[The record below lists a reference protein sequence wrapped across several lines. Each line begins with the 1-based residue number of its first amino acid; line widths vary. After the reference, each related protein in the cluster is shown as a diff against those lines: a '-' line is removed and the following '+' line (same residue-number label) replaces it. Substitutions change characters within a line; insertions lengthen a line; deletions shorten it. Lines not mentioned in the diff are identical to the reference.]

1 MTIHVHHLTGCTPTP
16 LAHYLKGLGILRLVA
31 EQKDPD
37 ARGWWRDESFHL
49 ATALDEEALQRFFL
63 EEYRPTPIIAPWNG
77 GSGFYPKDNK
87 NGIDAVAESEAA
99 RFAPFRRAVDWA
111 RSVVADLEGSP
122 KGAEKSALLR
132 RCRQSWSGPVLDWLE
147 AAVVL
152 DGDGEPAYPAL
163 LGTGGNDGR
172 LDFTNNYMQR
182 LAGIFDLADP
192 AAPARPAAARLFTIA
207 LFSQPGQGLERK
219 AVGQFLPGGA
229 GGANSTVGFS
239 GDSLLNSWDFVLM
252 LEGACL
258 FAASVARRMHA
269 TALPQAA
276 APFAVRSSAVGY
288 GSAAEGEKDRGEQ
301 WFPLWERPATL
312 HEIRGLIAE
321 GRSQVGRR
329 SAGRPVDFGR
339 AVARL
344 GVARGITAFQR
355 YGYIERNGQANLAV
369 PLGRWPVRAQPY
381 QDLIDEVADWVDALR
396 RASSGGQG
404 PASVASAVRVCEEA
418 ILACCRDGRNP
429 RRWQDLLIALGRAE
443 AQLPRSPRFA
453 AEKGLRPLPRL
464 GAGWLRAAD
473 DGSAE
478 LRLALAFGSQHGLTT
493 EGEID
498 WRHPVRRHFLPLDPT
513 NRRFAGQTE
522 ALSSSPAVVCLT
534 DDLETVALALLRR
547 RIVEAGQR
555 GLPQLP
561 LAGVRGAEASLHEIA
576 LFLAGEVDERKILDL
591 ARPLMALDWS
601 RFRRPFARNRGVGG
615 SLGSLGFYG
624 LVRLPYWPRP
634 LSPRAD
640 AEAVSIPLDPAIL
653 ARLTAGDLVRASTT
667 AIRRLSAAGFRPHL
681 RMVAGDAALARRI
694 AVALVFPIR
703 ERDALALADRLTR
716 PALEDSPAPDDGPA
730 LHLSN

>member
-1 MTIHVHHLTGCTPTP
+1 MTIHVHHLRGCTPTP

-49 ATALDEEALQRFFL
+49 ATALDERALQRFFL
-63 EEYRPTPIIAPWNG
+63 EEYRPTPLVGPWG
-77 GSGFYPKDNK
+77 ARSGFFP
-87 NGIDAVAESEAA
+87 GSSESAA
-99 RFAPFRRAVDWA
+99 RSALERIESSGDVRFTPFREAITDIRT
-111 RSVVADLEGSP
+111 LL
-122 KGAEKSALLR
+122 AELGFSDKPTQEDDRLKMLR
-132 RCRQSWSGPVLDWLE
+132 ELRKRLPPELVTWIDVC
-147 AAVVL
+147 VVL
-152 DGDGEPAYPAL
+152 TDDGKSTPGI
-163 LGTGGNDGR
+163 LGTGGNEGSGSYFSNFAQSVIPCL
-172 LDFTNNYMQR
+172 LDR
-182 LAGIFDLADP
+182 RFD
-192 AAPARPAAARLFTIA
+192 
-207 LFSQPGQGLERK
+207 QGLAE
-219 AVGQFLPGGA
+219 ALYSSPYPEGGSGPAPGHFLPIAAGPANGG
-229 GGANSTVGFS
+229 TGFWGS
-239 GDSLLNSWDFVLM
+239 AQMNPWDLIFC
-252 LEGACL
+252 LEGTCL
-258 FAASVARRMHA
+258 FAASVVRRLHA
-269 TALPQAA
+269 TSLPQAA

-288 GSAAEGEKDRGEQ
+288 GSAADGEKNRGEQ
-301 WFPLWERPATL
+301 WFPLWERPTTL
-312 HEIRGLIAE
+312 QELRGLIAE
-321 GRSQVGRR
+321 GRSQIGRK

-355 YGYIERNGQANLAV
+355 YGYVERNGRNHIAV

-396 RASSGGQG
+396 RTTSGGKG
-404 PASVASAVRVCEEA
+404 PASLASAVRVCEEA

-429 RRWQDLLIALGRAE
+429 SRWQDLLIALGRAE

-464 GAGWLRAAD
+464 GVGWLRAAD

-478 LRLALAFGSQHGLTT
+478 LRLALAFASQHGLTV
-493 EGEID
+493 EGDID
-498 WRHPVRRHFLPLDPT
+498 WSHPVRRHFLPLDPK
-513 NRRFAGQTE
+513 NRRFAVQTE
-522 ALSSSPAVVCLT
+522 VLASSPEVVCLT

-547 RIVEAGQR
+547 RIVEAGQW

-561 LAGVRGAEASLHEIA
+561 LAGVRGAEASLHEIV
-576 LFLAGEVDERKILDL
+576 LFLVGEVDERKILDL

-601 RFRRPFARNRGVGG
+601 RFRRPLARNRGVGG

-716 PALEDSPAPDDGPA
+716 PALDDSPAPDAGPA